1 MMVRLRGFSM
11 VEIMIAVMVITL
23 GVFPV
28 FYLMTSGSR
37 GTTVSIREI
46 FAVNH
51 AANIMELIMGYSYEK
66 LVSIVGSEPVEL
78 AQGGWLYYNNSE
90 HKMEKV
96 SSDSMSDGGAV
107 PMLWTGEANGSALQ
121 NWLNKLTPEIPP
133 MEVFY
138 TRKLEVH
145 CYTAASYC
153 EIAVIMEWESE
164 FGSGKGTVDLKSVV
178 VRK

>member
-1 MMVRLRGFSM
+1 MMKIKGFSM
-11 VEIMIAVMVITL
+11 VEIMIAVMVVTL

-51 AANIMELIMGYSYEK
+51 AANIMELVMGYSYEK
-66 LVSIVGSEPVEL
+66 LVSIVGSEAVEL
-78 AQGGWLYYNNSE
+78 SQGGWLFYNNSE
-90 HKMEKV
+90 HKLETV

-107 PMLWTGEANGSALQ
+107 PMLWTGESNGSALQ
-121 NWLNKLTPEIPP
+121 GWLNKLNPEIPP

-138 TRKLEVH
+138 TRKLKVQ
-145 CYTAASYC
+145 CSPAQFYC
-153 EIAVIMEWESE
+153 TVAVIMEWESE
-164 FGSGKGTVDLKSVV
+164 FGSGKGTVDLRSVV